1 MEYTIIAVWD
11 SESSVWIATS
21 PDVAGLCLES
31 GSLDA
36 LIERVKIAVP
46 ELLELNSS
54 KKTEQSYSLNFN
66 MTRKELVLY

>member
-1 MEYTIIAVWD
+1 MEYTIIAIWD
-11 SESSVWIATS
+11 SECAVWTATS

-46 ELLELNSS
+46 ELLELNSKPE
-54 KKTEQSYSLNFN
+54 KKQFSLNFN
-66 MTRKELVLY
+66 VTRKEMVAV